1 MAPADRYSAPGG
13 AQYDSNTM
21 TVGDGTW
28 DFEKNT
34 FLLPNLQGLNF
45 ETMRY
50 NGMANRFSTVAEY
63 HSLIMAHAVIGALV
77 FLLFVPVAVFFAR
90 FYTRRP
96 GFAIKYHAMLGIFNI
111 LLLTVVFVLG
121 WFAVGPNRSWTNPHH
136 AIGLAIYVMF
146 LLQAIGGRLVRHV
159 QGRSIRVMFHQWS
172 GRLIALLGII
182 QVPLGL
188 TLYGS
193 PKYLFILYSLWMAFL
208 FLLYFIFDYRRGE
221 FKDRD
226 AYTRG
231 GRSELTY
238 GPDSEYRTEVTEK
251 TERRGGMSRWLGPL
265 AAGGALWAFT
275 RRRNN
280 KKDNATSRS
289 GSRSRSRSRN
299 RGPEVIA
306 SRRAS
311 TSYVGGGRPSTS
323 YAGAR
328 RPSASYI
335 DDDKYTEFDSRREDN
350 KKGGGFMKAMLG
362 VGAALGAG
370 KLVSGMMNRREKKH
384 YNDEYSAVSTETPRR
399 DRVGRG
405 TAPAISEYSDYT
417 ETTRHDAGTASLLPP
432 PGNPHLAQ
440 ALSAAEERPQ
450 NSRPITTRPTHARTR
465 SGYEIEDSDYSSYV
479 SPSRR
484 RDGDRAAGAGG
495 KGKGI
500 LAGLGLGWFAK
511 KLADRKNKRQDD
523 YRYRDEEE
531 TMVSRYTGDGY
542 SSPSRTRRHSR
553 RPSGRQAPYSAV
565 GTSVTG
571 LTEDSSQFEPRPAD
585 SGHSGPP
592 MPPLPAGAPPIP
604 APYPA
609 SRSRANSQV
618 RTDVVEPAV
627 MPAMPADPQGVLH
640 HESGSESYFSPGG
653 RPHRRPSERRR
664 VEGERAAA
672 AAAASAGALAAEE
685 EARHRAYTPSG
696 PVSVKV
702 KMHDDKD
709 RNVTLRRLTDDEA
722 AASRRDQRRRRD
734 NSVSSIGTGSPSRQR
749 YRRDS
754 SQRRVELAAESAV
767 TDATPL
773 PPLSPPNPAFAKGR
787 KPKDSAYYSGQ
798 PAGSASLAPPEAS
811 SIGSPESH
819 GTWSAMSPSPG
830 GPGDKP
836 TASAA
841 DNRRRRRQERRR
853 SESRPTGADMFD

>member
-28 DFEKNT
+28 DFEKNN

-77 FLLFVPVAVFFAR
+77 FLLFVPAAVFFAR

-182 QVPLGL
+182 QIPLGL

-231 GRSELTY
+231 GRSGMMY
-238 GPDSEYRTEVTEK
+238 GPHSEYRTEVTEK

-275 RRRNN
+275 RRRNT

-335 DDDKYTEFDSRREDN
+335 DDDKYTEFDSRREDH

-405 TAPAISEYSDYT
+405 TAPAVSEYSDYT
-417 ETTRHDAGTASLLPP
+417 ETTRHDVGTASLLPP
-432 PGNPHLAQ
+432 PGNTHLAQ
-440 ALSAAEERPQ
+440 ALSASEERPQ

-465 SGYEIEDSDYSSYV
+465 SGYEIEDSDYSSYIYGRRLLLTITNQKTF
-479 SPSRR
+479 STAIRTSGPIFSRWHVGHWV
-484 RDGDRAAGAGG
+484 DGGFVTVRASTC
-495 KGKGI
+495 
-500 LAGLGLGWFAK
+500 GLGPQRPAHATSTSWG
-511 KLADRKNKRQDD
+511 
-523 YRYRDEEE
+523 
-531 TMVSRYTGDGY
+531 TSCTSSVSRV
-542 SSPSRTRRHSR
+542 SFPRRL
-553 RPSGRQAPYSAV
+553 A
-565 GTSVTG
+565 
-571 LTEDSSQFEPRPAD
+571 
-585 SGHSGPP
+585 
-592 MPPLPAGAPPIP
+592 
-604 APYPA
+604 
-609 SRSRANSQV
+609 
-618 RTDVVEPAV
+618 
-627 MPAMPADPQGVLH
+627 
-640 HESGSESYFSPGG
+640 
-653 RPHRRPSERRR
+653 
-664 VEGERAAA
+664 
-672 AAAASAGALAAEE
+672 AGALAAEE

-734 NSVSSIGTGSPSRQR
+734 NSISSIGTGSPSRQR

>member
-77 FLLFVPVAVFFAR
+77 FLLFVPAAVFFAR

-146 LLQAIGGRLVRHV
+146 LLQAIG
-159 QGRSIRVMFHQWS
+159 
-172 GRLIALLGII
+172 
-182 QVPLGL
+182 
-188 TLYGS
+188 
-193 PKYLFILYSLWMAFL
+193 
-208 FLLYFIFDYRRGE
+208 
-221 FKDRD
+221 
-226 AYTRG
+226 
-231 GRSELTY
+231 
-238 GPDSEYRTEVTEK
+238 
-251 TERRGGMSRWLGPL
+251 
-265 AAGGALWAFT
+265 
-275 RRRNN
+275 
-280 KKDNATSRS
+280 
-289 GSRSRSRSRN
+289 
-299 RGPEVIA
+299 
-306 SRRAS
+306 
-311 TSYVGGGRPSTS
+311 
-323 YAGAR
+323 
-328 RPSASYI
+328 
-335 DDDKYTEFDSRREDN
+335 
-350 KKGGGFMKAMLG
+350 
-362 VGAALGAG
+362 
-370 KLVSGMMNRREKKH
+370 
-384 YNDEYSAVSTETPRR
+384 
-399 DRVGRG
+399 
-405 TAPAISEYSDYT
+405 
-417 ETTRHDAGTASLLPP
+417 
-432 PGNPHLAQ
+432 
-440 ALSAAEERPQ
+440 
-450 NSRPITTRPTHARTR
+450 
-465 SGYEIEDSDYSSYV
+465 
-479 SPSRR
+479 
-484 RDGDRAAGAGG
+484 
-495 KGKGI
+495 
-500 LAGLGLGWFAK
+500 
-511 KLADRKNKRQDD
+511 
-523 YRYRDEEE
+523 
-531 TMVSRYTGDGY
+531 GY

-609 SRSRANSQV
+609 SRSRTDSQA

-627 MPAMPADPQGVLH
+627 IPAMPADPQGVLH

-664 VEGERAAA
+664 AEGQRAAA

-734 NSVSSIGTGSPSRQR
+734 NSISSIGTGSPSRQR

-767 TDATPL
+767 TDAAPL

-830 GPGDKP
+830 GAGDKP

>member
-1 MAPADRYSAPGG
+1 MAPALSMSRGPPRVN
-13 AQYDSNTM
+13 DSNTM

-28 DFEKNT
+28 DFEKNN

-77 FLLFVPVAVFFAR
+77 FLLFVPAAVFFAR

-221 FKDRD
+221 FEDRD

-231 GRSELTY
+231 GRSELTHV
-238 GPDSEYRTEVTEK
+238 PMAWT
-251 TERRGGMSRWLGPL
+251 
-265 AAGGALWAFT
+265 AGGWRSALGFYA
-275 RRRNN
+275 
-280 KKDNATSRS
+280 A
-289 GSRSRSRSRN
+289 
-299 RGPEVIA
+299 PEVIA

-465 SGYEIEDSDYSSYV
+465 SGYGIEDSDYSSYV

-495 KGKGI
+495 KGNGI

-511 KLADRKNKRQDD
+511 KLADRKNKRQED

-609 SRSRANSQV
+609 SRSRTDSQA

-627 MPAMPADPQGVLH
+627 IPAMPADPQGVLH

-664 VEGERAAA
+664 AEGQRAAA

-767 TDATPL
+767 TDAAPL

-830 GPGDKP
+830 GAGDKP